1 MLNDVS
7 ESIISL
13 LYHTQFTAQ
22 VVDVILFDV
31 PVILQNAKVIMLKAF
46 YIVYFTDQKDRLSV
60 RSTCLFPRANCKI
73 NNQGDVPLTRT
84 SNCNST
90 HDKYVLILQRD
101 FDDQSEQTQ
110 IRRKK

>member
-46 YIVYFTDQKDRLSV
+46 YIVYFTDQKDRLIVHMSF
-60 RSTCLFPRANCKI
+60 STCK
-73 NNQGDVPLTRT
+73 
-84 SNCNST
+84 
-90 HDKYVLILQRD
+90 LQNK
-101 FDDQSEQTQ
+101 QSG
-110 IRRKK
+110 